1 MPETFAMSIDITEES
16 ILDAL
21 HKVPRDHWSRVLE
34 FLHNLEPKAGQPSES
49 AEPRHWTAT
58 ELLALPPAE
67 RDAILEAAAAM
78 AESDYRNDPELTAF
92 EAYGPDDLYVDSAD
106 TETW

>member
-1 MPETFAMSIDITEES
+1 MSIDVTEES

-21 HKVPRDHWSRVLE
+21 HKVPRENWDRVLE
-34 FLHNLEPKAGQPSES
+34 FLRNLEPKAGPPSEE

-58 ELLALPPAE
+58 ELLAMPPAQ

-78 AESDYRNDPELTAF
+78 AEADYRNDPELTAF
-92 EAYGPDDLYVDSAD
+92 EAFGPDDLYVDD
-106 TETW
+106 DNPTTR